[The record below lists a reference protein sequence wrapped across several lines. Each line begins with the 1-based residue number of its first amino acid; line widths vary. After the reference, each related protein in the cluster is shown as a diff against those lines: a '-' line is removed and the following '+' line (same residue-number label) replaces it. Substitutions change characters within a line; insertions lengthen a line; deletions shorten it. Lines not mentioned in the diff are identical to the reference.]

1 MELFLEIRGI
11 YATALTRFFLNRG
24 MAVASLSEA
33 VAGPHRETE
42 ALSSH
47 VLAGGVH
54 VSDLPDQQGVL
65 IQGSRKESGLVI
77 RHLQDAF
84 VDVICRPAPG
94 QGGVAVEF
102 PCLAK
107 SLLDDLRNTVVPT
120 VVNHHRLSLIA
131 SDSVDLVEKKE
142 LALHPER
149 REALSRSLGDALVWD
164 TYRQG
169 VKIEIEH
176 VKLDGRILYLSP
188 GEIVELDRNK
198 RRLTLKRSQFKGRT
212 TYDGL
217 EIPKDH
223 GDYAISVV
231 WEGEWF
237 YQHTYFRR
245 HGALIGDYYNINTW
259 VEFYPDRIRYVDL
272 EVDVVARPDGRAEI
286 TDEDELKER
295 CERGY
300 ITPELRDRAISTA
313 YRILSVT
320 RECRATRSASPRHRL
335 E

>member
-1 MELFLEIRGI
+1 MELFVEIRGI
-11 YATALTRFFLNRG
+11 YATALTRFFLERG
-24 MAVASLSEA
+24 IAVASPSEA

-42 ALSSH
+42 GPSSH
-47 VLAGGVH
+47 ALASVR
-54 VSDLPDQQGVL
+54 VSDLSDQQGVL

-107 SLLDDLRNTVVPT
+107 SLLDDLRNTVLPT

-131 SDSVDLVEKKE
+131 PDSVDLVEKKE

-149 REALSRSLGDALVWD
+149 RKALSRSLGDALVWD

-176 VKLDGRILYLSP
+176 VKLDGRILNLSA
-188 GEIVELDRNK
+188 GEIVELDRNE

-231 WEGEWF
+231 REGEWF
-237 YQHTYFRR
+237 YQHTYCRH

-272 EVDVVARPDGRAEI
+272 EVDVVAWPDGRAEI
-286 TDEDELKER
+286 TDEDEVREK

-313 YRILSVT
+313 HRILSVT
-320 RECRATRSASPRHRL
+320 RESRATRSASPHHRL
-335 E
+335 G